1 MPEISILTPLLFFI
15 GANASEPYEEAMTRQ
30 IEDDVLRKF
39 YIDMNPGHILYEPQ
53 SVSWVYHH
61 SKFLRCIIGKQGFN
75 IEDYFD
81 VDPETESQEKLE
93 TGVDLS
99 RISTEQIKKVLQVL
113 SCLPAMIDLISNV
126 ELKIID
132 TARLT
137 WKYFKSFY
145 QAASSQSEQHSF
157 GKRPPQPNSA
167 TQPHQVGSVQVC
179 LCGSEGKTVLWLG
192 EKFNNVG

>member
-1 MPEISILTPLLFFI
+1 M
-15 GANASEPYEEAMTRQ
+15 
-30 IEDDVLRKF
+30 
-39 YIDMNPGHILYEPQ
+39 
-53 SVSWVYHH
+53 W
-61 SKFLRCIIGKQGFN
+61 KQGFN

-81 VDPETESQEKLE
+81 ADPEAESQEKLE

-137 WKYFKSFY
+137 WKY
-145 QAASSQSEQHSF
+145 
-157 GKRPPQPNSA
+157 
-167 TQPHQVGSVQVC
+167 
-179 LCGSEGKTVLWLG
+179 
-192 EKFNNVG
+192 